1 MLELGGNKLGEE
13 GWSSGEK
20 GNGRGRR
27 RNLKKQGERGSEY
40 GRMVCSQWARQNLPS
55 GQEKIAMIIRR
66 DATRCAR
73 EMRERRGGRGGEE
86 GRKEGRGKKYSI
98 KRNGGLANIYLWV
111 GREPREKRKEP
122 CENVP
127 SRMALVAA
135 QKRGKF
141 S

>member
-1 MLELGGNKLGEE
+1 
-13 GWSSGEK
+13 
-20 GNGRGRR
+20 
-27 RNLKKQGERGSEY
+27 
-40 GRMVCSQWARQNLPS
+40 
-55 GQEKIAMIIRR
+55 MIIRVARR

-73 EMRERRGGRGGEE
+73 EMRERGRGG
-86 GRKEGRGKKYSI
+86 GKKGRGKKYSI

-111 GREPREKRKEP
+111 GRELREKRKEP

>member
-13 GWSSGEK
+13 GVGQVVKKETGS
-20 GNGRGRR
+20 
-27 RNLKKQGERGSEY
+27 LKKQGERGSEY

-55 GQEKIAMIIRR
+55 GQEKIAMIIRVARR

-73 EMRERRGGRGGEE
+73 EMREGGGGEE
-86 GRKEGRGKKYSI
+86 GKKGRGKKYSI

-111 GREPREKRKEP
+111 GRELREKRKEP

-135 QKRGKF
+135 QKCGKF

>member
-1 MLELGGNKLGEE
+1 MGPAKFAKRPRENRDDYT
-13 GWSSGEK
+13 
-20 GNGRGRR
+20 GRA
-27 RNLKKQGERGSEY
+27 
-40 GRMVCSQWARQNLPS
+40 ARC
-55 GQEKIAMIIRR
+55 
-66 DATRCAR
+66 DA
-73 EMRERRGGRGGEE
+73 MRERNERKGEGRG
-86 GRKEGRGKKYSI
+86 KKGRGKKYSI

-111 GREPREKRKEP
+111 GRELREKRKEP

>member
-20 GNGRGRR
+20 GNGEFRKAGRAWKRIRMDGLLAMGPAKFAKRPRENRDDYTGRAARCDAMRERNERER
-27 RNLKKQGERGSEY
+27 REGRGERG
-40 GRMVCSQWARQNLPS
+40 RKR
-55 GQEKIAMIIRR
+55 
-66 DATRCAR
+66 
-73 EMRERRGGRGGEE
+73 
-86 GRKEGRGKKYSI
+86 GRKEEGKKYSI

-111 GREPREKRKEP
+111 GREKRKEP